1 MLQGKIYMLSSPN
14 HPKVYIGSTIQP
26 MNKRM
31 NRHRGRWNTCR
42 SKVLYEA
49 CGDTVEVKI
58 LETIEVLNRNELQH
72 HEVVYLKKYEGT
84 LVNRN
89 MPYRDRKQ
97 RYQENIVE
105 MREYHRNRYQ
115 ENAKKNGG
123 DGSYRQLQRYHDQKE
138 SILRKCCL
146 MNAWKLKRKPTMASM
161 IKHNITEEDVGKF
174 VASMEN
180 P

>member
-26 MNKRM
+26 MNRRM
-31 NRHRGRWNTCR
+31 NRHKGKWNTCR

-58 LETIEVLNRNELQH
+58 LETIEVLDRSELQH
-72 HEVVYLKKYEGT
+72 HEVRYLKKYQGK

-97 RYQENIVE
+97 RYQDNIVE
-105 MREYHRNRYQ
+105 MREYHRNRYA

-123 DGSYRQLQRYHDQKE
+123 DGSYRQLQRYHDNKQA
-138 SILRKCCL
+138 ILRHSAL
-146 MNAWKLKRKPTMASM
+146 LNAFKHNRLPNRSTM
-161 IKHNITEEDVGKF
+161 IKHNITESDVAGF
-174 VASMEN
+174 MTEMRN